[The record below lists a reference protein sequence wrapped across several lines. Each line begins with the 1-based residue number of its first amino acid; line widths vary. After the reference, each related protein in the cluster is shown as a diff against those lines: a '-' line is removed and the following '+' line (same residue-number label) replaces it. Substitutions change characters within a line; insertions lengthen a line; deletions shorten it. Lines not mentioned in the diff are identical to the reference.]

1 MLLDFIQEH
10 RGELIDRVRRRVA
23 LRAVPRAGETELEKG
38 IPLFLTQLTEI
49 FRLETMGGRPDS
61 GALEADATVHGAA
74 LLRNGL
80 SVAQAIHDYG
90 DICQVVSELATE
102 LKTPIPSVEYTT
114 FNRCLDDAMA
124 SAVTEYLRCRERDLS
139 RLQIEQLGTLAHE
152 QRNLLSAALLAF
164 ETLRRGVIGI
174 GGSTGDVLGR
184 SLLGLR
190 TLTDRS
196 LSEVRVAS
204 GVLHRARVELASF
217 IEEIEAAAA
226 MEARAKGL
234 HLTVVSA
241 PYGASVD
248 ADHQLLGSAVMNLL
262 GNAFK
267 FTKAGG
273 HIVLRARVG
282 AGRVAIAIEDEC
294 GGLAPGTADDL
305 VRPFEQR
312 GNDRTGLGLGLGI
325 ARKAVAACDGSI
337 RITNL
342 LGKGC
347 VFTVELPLA
356 AAA

>member
-1 MLLDFIQEH
+1 MLLDFLREH
-10 RGELIDRVRRRVA
+10 RDQLIERSRRRVA
-23 LRAVPRAGETELEKG
+23 LRTAPRAGETELQKG
-38 IPLFLTQLTEI
+38 IPLFLTQLTET
-49 FRLETMGGRPDS
+49 FRLEMAGDRADS
-61 GALEADATVHGAA
+61 GALEADATVHGAE
-74 LLRNGL
+74 LLKNGL

-102 LKTPIPSVEYTT
+102 LSAPIPSVEYTT

-124 SAVTEYLRCRERDLS
+124 SAVTEYLRCREREIS

-164 ETLRRGVIGI
+164 ETLRRGSVGI
-174 GGSTGDVLGR
+174 GGSTGDVLSR

-190 TLTDRS
+190 KLTDHS

-204 GVLHRARVELASF
+204 GLLHRTRVELASF
-217 IEEIEAAAA
+217 VEEIEAAAA
-226 MEARAKGL
+226 MEARARGL
-234 HLTVVSA
+234 RLTVVSV
-241 PYGASVD
+241 PYGAAVD
-248 ADHQLLGSAVMNLL
+248 ADNQLLGSAVMNLL

-282 AGRVAIAIEDEC
+282 AGKAAIEVEDEC
-294 GGLAPGTADDL
+294 GGLPGTADDL
-305 VRPFEQR
+305 FRPFEQR
-312 GNDRTGLGLGLGI
+312 GTDRTGLGLGLGI
-325 ARKAVAACDGSI
+325 ARKAVAACGGSI
-337 RITNL
+337 HVTNL